1 MSEILRAANRAKELV
16 QQILT
21 FSRKTEQELKPTLIT
36 PIAKE
41 AIRFLRAS
49 LPSDITIEQR
59 VDNNVGPILGDP
71 TQIHQILM
79 NLCTNAAYAMR
90 EKGGILTVDLGEV
103 EVDEKVK
110 DQYFNLDPGTY
121 VRLEVSDTGEGIPWD
136 IA

>member
-1 MSEILRAANRAKELV
+1 VSEILRAANRAKELV